1 MPKIRAKQAFGLK
14 LFETN
19 EKFLI
24 PKPALAVINRLQAEY
39 QKLCHRFRFNLKPS
53 FVVLPVMK
61 KGGNP
66 MDTDLTVIQWYVNIS
81 VLSNVFSV
89 TFSGFP

>member
-39 QKLCHRFRFNLKPS
+39 QKLCHRFRIILKSISDSRLSTFTIRVVPAEPS
-53 FVVLPVMK
+53 FACLFFNTVATIILPV
-61 KGGNP
+61 
-66 MDTDLTVIQWYVNIS
+66 Q
-81 VLSNVFSV
+81 
-89 TFSGFP
+89 

>member
-1 MPKIRAKQAFGLK
+1 MPKIQAKQAFGLK

-39 QKLCHRFRFNLKPS
+39 QKLCHRFR
-53 FVVLPVMK
+53 MK
-61 KGGNP
+61 
-66 MDTDLTVIQWYVNIS
+66 
-81 VLSNVFSV
+81 
-89 TFSGFP
+89 

>member
-39 QKLCHRFRFNLKPS
+39 QKLCHRFRLS
-53 FVVLPVMK
+53 IK
-61 KGGNP
+61 KS
-66 MDTDLTVIQWYVNIS
+66 I
-81 VLSNVFSV
+81 LSSQA
-89 TFSGFP
+89 TGY